1 MEQKKTLNGCPNYY
15 PNLVIDDITL
25 LSNDSVKIDVSNDG
39 GIPTSKLKLALFS
52 DGSILGYV
60 SIPKLEVDETANLFF
75 IPENDVSY
83 LTVVLDHADR
93 ISESDEHSDNVLTK
107 SVKWKSINSAN

>member
-1 MEQKKTLNGCPNYY
+1 M
-15 PNLVIDDITL
+15 
-25 LSNDSVKIDVSNDG
+25 
-39 GIPTSKLKLALFS
+39 FS

-75 IPENDVSY
+75 VPETDVSY
-83 LTVVLDHADR
+83 LTVVLDHEDR

-107 SVKWKSINSAN
+107 SVEVEIYQFSELDINLDGELDDSGRKL